1 MENKNEPTDIDLS
14 SFSYIFNDEI
24 SMQQAI
30 YSVGPIFVFLSS
42 QLLSNYTGGIINS
55 TTCSKETDH
64 VVLAVGL
71 MYKLDKYSQC
81 GGTEYNGS
89 TI

>member
-42 QLLSNYTGGIINS
+42 QLLSNYTGGIKNS

-64 VVLAVGL
+64 VALAVGFRN
-71 MYKLDKYSQC
+71 S
-81 GGTEYNGS
+81 NGLNYYIVKNS
-89 TI
+89 